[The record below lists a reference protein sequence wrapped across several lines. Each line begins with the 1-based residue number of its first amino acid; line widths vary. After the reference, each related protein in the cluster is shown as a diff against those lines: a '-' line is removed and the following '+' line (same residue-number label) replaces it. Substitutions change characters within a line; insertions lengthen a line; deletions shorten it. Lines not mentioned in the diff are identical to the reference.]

1 MNEPVIWLN
10 IFGLP
15 VQAYCILLALA
26 VLVCAVFMHMKAVKK
41 GLKKSTTFLY
51 MLFAVP
57 LALFLARLIYC
68 AVRYEW
74 IFLDEMG
81 EFGGLWHFFE
91 IGNGGLNIVGAIVGC
106 LLTGVVCARI
116 THQKAGAILDSAA
129 PWGALLIAIAR
140 FAQPLSGQ
148 GYGDLVE
155 SPALCFYPLALQNEW
170 GEWSLAV
177 CTIEGILALLLF
189 FVLLYWGRKTKRAG
203 TLCLYF
209 LTLFCASQI
218 IPQSLRSD
226 DVLFI
231 FIFARVTQMGYMFLL
246 LGAAAYAGARTVKRA
261 GVTNKL
267 VGEWLLIVL
276 GVIVCIGA
284 EFALDKTNLPDV
296 LVYAAMAA
304 ALLGIAV
311 LICLRIKKEDAI

>member
-10 IFGLP
+10 VFGLP
-15 VQAYCILLALA
+15 VQAYSILLMLA
-26 VLVCAVFMHMKAVKK
+26 AVVCAVLMHMQAVRK
-41 GLKKSTTFLY
+41 GLKKSTAFTYVLC
-51 MLFAVP
+51 AAP

-91 IGNGGLNIVGAIVGC
+91 IGNGGLNIVGAILGC
-106 LLTGVVCARI
+106 LLAGAVCAWI
-116 THQKAGAILDSAA
+116 THQKAGAILDAAA
-129 PWGALLIAIAR
+129 PFGALLIALAR

-155 SPALCFYPLALQNEW
+155 SPALSFYPFALQNDW
-170 GEWSLAV
+170 GEWALAV
-177 CTIEGILALLLF
+177 CTIEGIFSLVLF
-189 FVLLYWGRKTKRAG
+189 FVLLKWGRKTKRLG

-218 IPQSLRSD
+218 MPQSLRSD

-231 FIFARVTQMGYMFLL
+231 FIFARVTQIGYMSLL
-246 LGAAAYAGARTVKRA
+246 LGAAAYAGARAVKRA
-261 GVTNKL
+261 GVTSKL
-267 VGEWLLIVL
+267 MVEWLLIVL

-284 EFALDKTNLPDV
+284 EFALDKTNLPDL
-296 LVYAAMAA
+296 LVYMAMAA
-304 ALLGIAV
+304 ALIGIAALV
-311 LICLRIKKEDAI
+311 CLRIKKEDVL

>member
-1 MNEPVIWLN
+1 MSEPLIWLN
-10 IFGLP
+10 IFGHP
-15 VQAYCILLALA
+15 VQAYSILLALA
-26 VLVCAVFMHMKAVKK
+26 AIVCMVPMHMRAVKNS
-41 GLKKSTTFLY
+41 LKKTTALTY
-51 MLFAVP
+51 MLCAAP

-91 IGNGGLNIVGAIVGC
+91 IGNGGLNIVGAILGC
-106 LLTGVVCARI
+106 LLAGAVCAFI
-116 THQKAGAILDSAA
+116 THQKAGVILDHAA

-140 FAQPLSGQ
+140 FVQPLSGQ

-155 SPALCFYPLALQNEW
+155 SPALSFYPMALQNEW

-177 CTIEGILALLLF
+177 CTIEGMLALVLF
-189 FVLLYWGRKTKRAG
+189 FVLLHLSRKTMRSG
-203 TLCLYF
+203 TLSLYF

-218 IPQSLRSD
+218 MPQSLRSD

-231 FIFARVTQMGYMFLL
+231 FIFARVTQIGYMVLL
-246 LGAAAYAGARTVKRA
+246 ISAAAVAGERAVKRM

-267 VGEWLLIVL
+267 IGEWLLLLL
-276 GVIVCIGA
+276 GVFISIGA

-296 LVYAAMAA
+296 LVYVVMVAALIGMAA
-304 ALLGIAV
+304 V
-311 LICLRIKKEDAI
+311 ICLRIKKEDVL